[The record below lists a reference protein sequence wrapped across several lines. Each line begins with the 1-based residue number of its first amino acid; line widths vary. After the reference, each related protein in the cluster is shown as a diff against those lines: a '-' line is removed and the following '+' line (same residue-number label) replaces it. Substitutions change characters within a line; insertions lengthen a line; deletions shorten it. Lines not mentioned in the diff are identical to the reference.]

1 MKAAKYVWG
10 IGLSRTG
17 TTSLAQALN
26 ILGYKTIHYPL
37 YFEEIKGFRAA
48 TDITILLWLETLD
61 KKYPGSKFIWTERDI
76 NSWLTSCEKHL
87 AESNPDAR
95 MLEIRQQCYGC
106 TDFNE
111 KLYLKAYK
119 HHLAKLEDYFCD
131 RPEDFLKINI
141 TTGQGWELLCP
152 FLGKPIPKKPFPHLH
167 NSARDKILA
176 FIDSIVESIKS
187 LLASAKAR
195 IRH

>member
-17 TTSLAQALN
+17 TTSLAQALG

-61 KKYPGSKFIWTERDI
+61 QKYPGSKFIWTERDI

-87 AESNPDAR
+87 ARSNPDAR
-95 MLEIRQQCYGC
+95 MLEIRQQCFGC
-106 TDFNE
+106 TDFDQ
-111 KLYLKAYK
+111 KLYLQAYQY
-119 HHLAKLEDYFCD
+119 HLAQVEEYFRD
-131 RPEDFLKINI
+131 RPQDFLKIDI
-141 TTGQGWELLCP
+141 IAGQGWELLCP
-152 FLGKPIPKKPFPHLH
+152 FLGKSIPKKPFPYLH
-167 NSARDKILA
+167 NSSRNKILV
-176 FIDSIVESIKS
+176 FIDSIVESIKL